1 MESVLVLFDLFYL
14 LEGVSLLMYNIV
26 SSYNLLTAV
35 LDTNTVRGH
44 TNEKTP
50 SDYGIF
56 LRTAEWTVFPMLAF
70 DKACMN

>member
-26 SSYNLLTAV
+26 SSYDLLTAV

-56 LRTAEWTVFPMLAF
+56 RRTVSGQCFP
-70 DKACMN
+70 C